1 MTFKEAEEK
10 FKKYRKLFEDGLI
23 SYDDFKSRV
32 KELVVRDRQGNVWMM
47 GLKSGKWFRKT
58 PEGWVPDLPPKE
70 ETVPLEKIFTGE
82 EEDAGEEEKITSS
95 SEELQGVEK
104 EYILK
109 GISPFSFALF
119 LGGLGILAGVVVGA
133 FAEALVPSFLA
144 SIGLSLPGVGT
155 LWKAFIYS
163 ILTGLASFVVFFVL
177 GYIFTLIF
185 NLVLEVF
192 GGIRIYLS

>member
-10 FKKYRKLFEDGLI
+10 FRKYRKLFEEGAI
-23 SYDDFKSRV
+23 GYEEFKSRV
-32 KELVVRDRQGNVWMM
+32 KELMVRDRSGNVWMM

-58 PEGWVPDLPPKE
+58 PEGWVPDVPPTE
-70 ETVPLEKIFTGE
+70 ETVPLERIFTGE
-82 EEDAGEEEKITSS
+82 EEEKTSPTS
-95 SEELQGVEK
+95 PSEELQSVEK

-109 GISPFSFALF
+109 GISPFSMALF
-119 LGGLGILAGVVVGA
+119 LGGLGILLGVVIGA
-133 FAEALVPSFLA
+133 FAEALVPKFLV

-163 ILTGLASFVVFFVL
+163 ILTGIASFVIFFVL
-177 GYIFTLIF
+177 GFVSTLVL
-185 NLVLEVF
+185 NLILEVF